1 MAQTYGDIRAR
12 FQLAMDLALNE
23 AARSIEGTVLPAMQK
38 ILGHGRINTKNGGK
52 DLRFDLGGD
61 SKVAL
66 TLITNALNKVGATKF
81 DIVTAGPGE
90 YASGAN
96 SGKFTTFI
104 ITFGE
109 DVKDLKA
116 SIGDVIKFV
125 DNNPPKGSIKSKE
138 LTPTSLNLP
147 QDTDMNSST
156 LANSVKN
163 AINSKYSSNLFM
175 KSFLT
180 ELYDLISSHKPANYF
195 NDPIALS
202 AFSENISYDE
212 NVREAIDALGIT
224 DLNTIGKDFGEVLG
238 ASLLLNMVK
247 TQRGIS
253 FPSGNNPLVDFY
265 IDGYGISSKYK
276 AGAAPTLSNIIKN
289 LKSENFT
296 ETSEVQLYD
305 LFKIIEA
312 NSVIDGYIKG
322 AEFMNTP
329 SISLLKGLVGG
340 ISLDEKSLE
349 TFIQTKMNELGK
361 EEFFTTYVQPLVKS
375 SGRGVDKFDKVQWDK
390 LDKGKKYIGLFSYS
404 LSLELIDVL
413 NGKLGAGN
421 IYIDTLRTIVAKLD
435 VKQLYMDV
443 DLKKDQIHFYLKG
456 FSDANA
462 KLSFEAPNVSS
473 TNPGNGKLGFKMK

>member
-12 FQLAMDLALNE
+12 FQLAMDISLNE

-38 ILGHGRINTKNGGK
+38 ILGSGRINTKNGGK

-61 SKVAL
+61 SKAAL
-66 TLITNALNKVGATKF
+66 KSITDALNKVGATKF

-90 YASGAN
+90 YANGAN

-104 ITFGE
+104 VTFGE
-109 DVKDLKA
+109 DVPDLKA

-125 DNNPPKGSIKSKE
+125 DNNPPRGSIKSKE

-147 QDTDMNSST
+147 QDTDMNSSS
-156 LANSVKN
+156 LSSSVKS

-175 KSFLT
+175 QSFLT
-180 ELYDLISSHKPANYF
+180 ELYDLVASHKPTNHF
-195 NDPIALS
+195 NDPLSLS

-212 NVREAIDALGIT
+212 NVSEAIDALGIT

-238 ASLLLNMVK
+238 AALLLNMVK
-247 TQRGIS
+247 TQKGIA

-276 AGAAPTLSNIIKN
+276 SGAAPTLSNIIKN
-289 LKSENFT
+289 LKAENFT
-296 ETSEVQLYD
+296 ETAEVQLYN
-305 LFKIIEA
+305 LFKIIET
-312 NSVIDGYIKG
+312 NSVVDGYIKG

-329 SISLLKGLVGG
+329 SVSVLKGLVGNTP
-340 ISLDEKSLE
+340 LDEKSLE
-349 TFIQTKMNELGK
+349 TFIQTKITELGK
-361 EEFFTTYVQPLVKS
+361 EDFFTTYVQPLVKS

-390 LDKGKKYIGLFSYS
+390 LDAGKKYIGLFSYS
-404 LSLELIDVL
+404 LSLELIDAL
-413 NGKLGAGN
+413 NGKLGAGDL
-421 IYIDTLRTIVAKLD
+421 YISKLRVIVSKLD

-443 DLKKDQIHFYLKG
+443 DLKRDQFHFYLKG

>member
-1 MAQTYGDIRAR
+1 MGQTYGDIRAR
-12 FQLAMDLALNE
+12 FQLALNE

-38 ILGHGRINTKNGGK
+38 LLGPGRINTKNGGK

-61 SKVAL
+61 SKSAL
-66 TLITNALNKVGATKF
+66 KSISDALNKLGASKF

-90 YASGAN
+90 YSNGSN

-104 ITFGE
+104 VTFGE
-109 DVKDLKA
+109 DVKDLKV

-125 DNNPPKGSIKSKE
+125 DNNPPRGSIKSKE

-147 QDTDMNSST
+147 QDTDMNSTVLS
-156 LANSVKN
+156 NSVKS

-175 KSFLT
+175 QSFLI
-180 ELYDLISSHKPANYF
+180 ELYDLISMHKPSTYF
-195 NDPIALS
+195 KDPLSIS
-202 AFSENISYDE
+202 AFSETIGYDE
-212 NVREAIDALGIT
+212 NVREAIDALGVT

-238 ASLLLNMVK
+238 AALLLNMVT
-247 TQRGIS
+247 TQHGIS

-276 AGAAPTLSNIIKN
+276 SGAAPTLSNIIKN
-289 LKSENFT
+289 LKAENFT

-305 LFKIIEA
+305 LFKIIEN

-329 SISLLKGLVGG
+329 SISVLKGLIGNVP
-340 ISLDEKSLE
+340 LDEKSLE
-349 TFIQTKMNELGK
+349 SFIQAKMTELGR

-413 NGKLGAGN
+413 NGKLGVGDT
-421 IYIDTLRTIVAKLD
+421 YINTLRTIVAKLD

-443 DLKKDQIHFYLKG
+443 DLKRDQIHFYLKG

>member
-1 MAQTYGDIRAR
+1 MGQTYGDIRAR

-23 AARSIEGTVLPAMQK
+23 SARSIEGTVLPAMQK

-61 SKVAL
+61 SKAAL
-66 TLITNALNKVGATKF
+66 SAITSALNKVGATKF

-90 YASGAN
+90 YANGSN

-104 ITFGE
+104 VTFGE

-125 DNNPPKGSIKSKE
+125 DNNPPRGSIKSKE

-147 QDTDMNSST
+147 QDTDMDLST
-156 LANSVKN
+156 LTSNVKS

-175 KSFLT
+175 QSFLT
-180 ELYDLISSHKPANYF
+180 ELYDLVSMYKPTNSF
-195 NDPIALS
+195 NDPISLS
-202 AFSENISYDE
+202 AFSENINYDE
-212 NVREAIDALGIT
+212 NASEAIDALGVT

-238 ASLLLNMVK
+238 AALLLNMVK
-247 TQRGIS
+247 TQHGIS

-276 AGAAPTLSNIIKN
+276 SGAAPTLSNIIKN

-296 ETSEVQLYD
+296 EQAEVQLYD
-305 LFKIIEA
+305 LFKIVET
-312 NSVIDGYIKG
+312 NSVVDGYIKG
-322 AEFMNTP
+322 AEFLNTP
-329 SISLLKGLVGG
+329 TVSVLKGLVGNT
-340 ISLDEKSLE
+340 SLDEKSLE
-349 TFIQTKMNELGK
+349 SFIQTKMNELGK
-361 EEFFTTYVQPLVKS
+361 EEFFATYVQPLVQS

-404 LSLELIDVL
+404 LSLELIDAL
-413 NGKLGAGN
+413 NGKLGAGDV
-421 IYIDTLRTIVAKLD
+421 YINTLRAIVGKLD